1 MMVKCNMVVEVKDQD
16 DSYGLFADLDSA
28 IAQVAET
35 LNTESDEVV
44 LIPNANSE
52 DLYRV
57 TVNETPRSLWLEFR
71 YVWKQ

>member
-1 MMVKCNMVVEVKDQD
+1 MTKCDIVVEVKDQD

-35 LNTESDEVV
+35 LNVESAKVI

-57 TVNETPRSLWLEFR
+57 TIDGIPQSLWLEFR
-71 YVWKQ
+71 YVWRE